1 MKKYYQYVMLN
12 VVLFF
17 LLSVSLGLAADKK
30 QYSTSPPTQASK
42 KWRIGY
48 YEAGA
53 YHNYP
58 KTLIAIV
65 NGLAVL
71 GWIEPVSVPF
81 TEGDKTTDKLWLW
94 LAANIKSKYL
104 EFPADAY
111 YSYNWNKELREKT
124 KQTALKRLKENRD
137 IDLMIAMGTNAGQ
150 DLANNEHS
158 VPTMVCSTSDPIDS
172 KIIKSAEDSGYNHI
186 HAHVDPT
193 RYMRQIEAF
202 HDIFDF
208 KKIGVVF
215 QNTVAGRSYA
225 AIEDI
230 QKVAKQRKFEIVECH
245 IPDGL
250 DKKEAM
256 AAVVKCVQEVAP
268 KIDAFYLTQQLGVNN
283 ESLPQIL
290 AITNSHKI
298 PVFSQGGP
306 DEVRRGVLLSIAAP
320 DFKAWGK
327 FHAEAIARVF
337 NGAKPRELNQIF
349 ELPAKIAFNKAA
361 ARAADIRDDI
371 YHLLL
376 KTADEVYQK
385 IE

>member
-1 MKKYYQYVMLN
+1 LTVA
-12 VVLFF
+12 LFF

-30 QYSTSPPTQASK
+30 QYSTVPPTQASK

-65 NGLAVL
+65 NALAVF

-94 LAANIKSKYL
+94 LSSNIKSKYV

-124 KQTALKRLKENRD
+124 KQTVLKRLKENRD

-158 VPTMVCSTSDPIDS
+158 VPTMVCSTSDPINS
-172 KIIKSAEDSGYNHI
+172 KIIKSAEDSGYDHV

-193 RYMRQIEAF
+193 RYIRQIEAF

-208 KKIGVVF
+208 KKLGVAF
-215 QNTVAGRSYA
+215 QDTVAGRSYA

-245 IPDGL
+245 TLHGDTPEV
-250 DKKEAM
+250 KAS
-256 AAVVKCVQEVAP
+256 VVKCAQELAP
-268 KIDAFYLTQQLGVNN
+268 KIDAFYLTQQTGVNK
-283 ESLPQIL
+283 ETLPKIL
-290 AITNSHKI
+290 AAMNANKI
-298 PVFSQGGP
+298 PIFSQAGT
-306 DEVRRGVLLSIAAP
+306 DEVRRGVLLSIATP
-320 DFKAWGK
+320 DFKLFGK
-327 FHAEAIARVF
+327 FHAETIAKIF
-337 NGAKPRELNQIF
+337 NGAKPRELNQVS
-349 ELPAKIAFNKAA
+349 EMPAKIAFNKAA
-361 ARAADIRDDI
+361 ARAADIRDDV
-371 YHLLL
+371 YHLIL
-376 KTADEVYQK
+376 KTADEVYEK

>member
-1 MKKYYQYVMLN
+1 MRKYYQHVTLT
-12 VVLFF
+12 VALSF

-30 QYSTSPPTQASK
+30 QYSTVPPTQASK

-65 NGLAVL
+65 NGLAAL
-71 GWIEPVSVPF
+71 GWLEPVSVPF

-94 LAANIKSKYL
+94 LSANIKSKYL

-124 KQTALKRLKENRD
+124 KQTVLKRLKENRD
-137 IDLMIAMGTNAGQ
+137 IDLMIAMGTWAGQ

-158 VPTMVCSTSDPIDS
+158 VPTMVCSTSDPIAS
-172 KIIKSAEDSGYNHI
+172 NIIKSAEDSGYDHV

-193 RYMRQIEAF
+193 RYLRQIEAF

-208 KKIGVVF
+208 KKLGVAF
-215 QNTVAGRSYA
+215 QNTVAGKSYA
-225 AIEDI
+225 TIEDI

-245 IPDGL
+245 TLEGATP
-250 DKKEAM
+250 EAM
-256 AAVVKCVQEVAP
+256 AAVIKCAQELAP
-268 KIDAFYLTQQLGVNN
+268 RIDAFYLTQQVGVNK
-283 ESLPQIL
+283 ETLPKIL
-290 AITNSHKI
+290 AVMNAKKI

-306 DEVRRGVLLSIAAP
+306 EEVRRGVLLSIAAP
-320 DFKAWGK
+320 DFKLFGK
-327 FHAEAIARVF
+327 FHAETIAKIL

-361 ARAADIRDDI
+361 ARAADIRDDL

-376 KTADEVYQK
+376 KTADEVYEK

>member
-1 MKKYYQYVMLN
+1 MRKYYQHVTLT
-12 VVLFF
+12 VALFF
-17 LLSVSLGLAADKK
+17 LLSVSLGLATDKK
-30 QYSTSPPTQASK
+30 QYSTVPPTQASK

-94 LAANIKSKYL
+94 LSANIKSKYV

-124 KQTALKRLKENRD
+124 KQTVLKRLKENRD
-137 IDLMIAMGTNAGQ
+137 IDLMIAMGTWAGQ

-172 KIIKSAEDSGYNHI
+172 KIIKSAADSGYDHV

-193 RYMRQIEAF
+193 RYIRQIEAF

-208 KKIGVVF
+208 KKLGVAF
-215 QNTVAGRSYA
+215 IDTDYGRSYA

-230 QKVAKQRKFEIVECH
+230 RKIAKQRKFEIVECH
-245 IPDGL
+245 TLPGTLTPEVATSVI
-250 DKKEAM
+250 
-256 AAVVKCVQEVAP
+256 KCAQEIAP
-268 KIDAFYLTQQLGVNN
+268 KIDAFYMTQQVGVNK
-283 ESLPQIL
+283 ETLPKIL
-290 AITNSHKI
+290 AAMNANKI
-298 PVFSQGGP
+298 PIFSQAGT
-306 DEVRRGVLLSIAAP
+306 DEVRRGVLLSIATP
-320 DFKAWGK
+320 DFKLFGK
-327 FHAEAIARVF
+327 FHAETIAKIF
-337 NGAKPRELNQIF
+337 NGAKPRELNQVS
-349 ELPAKIAFNKAA
+349 EMPAKIAFNKAA
-361 ARAADIRDDI
+361 ARAADIRDDV
-371 YHLLL
+371 YHLIL
-376 KTADEVYQK
+376 KTADEVYEK

>member
-1 MKKYYQYVMLN
+1 MKKYYQHVMLN

-17 LLSVSLGLAADKK
+17 LLSVSFGLAADKK
-30 QYSTSPPTQASK
+30 QYPTTPPTQVSK

-71 GWIEPVSVPF
+71 GWIEPVTIPF
-81 TEGDKTTDKLWLW
+81 NEGDKTTDKLWLW
-94 LAANIKSKYL
+94 LSTNIKSKYV

-111 YSYNWNKELREKT
+111 YSYNWKKELREKT
-124 KQTALKRLKENRD
+124 KQVALKRLKENRD
-137 IDLMIAMGTNAGQ
+137 IDLILAMGTWAGQ

-158 VPTMVCSTSDPIDS
+158 VPTLVCSTSDPVDS
-172 KIIKSAEDSGYNHI
+172 KIIRSNEDSGYDHV

-193 RYMRQIEAF
+193 RYIRQIEAF
-202 HDIFDF
+202 HDVFDF
-208 KKIGVVF
+208 KRLGVTF
-215 QNTVAGRSYA
+215 INTDYGRSYA

-230 QKVAKQRKFEIVECH
+230 RKIAKQRKFEITECH
-245 IPDGL
+245 TLPGTLTPEVATSVI
-250 DKKEAM
+250 
-256 AAVVKCVQEVAP
+256 KCAQDIAP
-268 KIDAFYLTQQLGVNN
+268 KIDAFYLTQQVGVNN
-283 ESLPQIL
+283 ETLPKIL
-290 AITNSHKI
+290 AVMNAKKVPI
-298 PVFSQGGP
+298 FSQAGS
-306 DEVRRGVLLSIAAP
+306 DEVRRGVLLSIATP
-320 DFKAWGK
+320 DFKLFGK
-327 FHAEAIARVF
+327 FHAETIAKVF

-361 ARAADIRDDI
+361 ARSVDIRDDI

-376 KTADEVYQK
+376 KTADEVYEK